1 MTLEEKLRALAA
13 KGELVHLSIAFIGN
27 EFRAAFCSASAKGS
41 YGFGAAND
49 PVTAVEM
56 VLKANPIRLR
66 CTPPGSQRA
75 PEPENEIT
83 AAVNDEAKPERDGA
97 LNSEWTTP

>member
-1 MTLEEKLRALAA
+1 VTLEEKLRALAA

-27 EFRAAFCSASAKGS
+27 EFRAAFCSASAKGN
-41 YGFGAAND
+41 YGFGAADD

-56 VLKANPIRLR
+56 ALKANPIRLR
-66 CTPPGSQRA
+66 CAPPGSQRA
-75 PEPENEIT
+75 AEPENEIT
-83 AAVNDEAKPERDGA
+83 ATVKPERDGA